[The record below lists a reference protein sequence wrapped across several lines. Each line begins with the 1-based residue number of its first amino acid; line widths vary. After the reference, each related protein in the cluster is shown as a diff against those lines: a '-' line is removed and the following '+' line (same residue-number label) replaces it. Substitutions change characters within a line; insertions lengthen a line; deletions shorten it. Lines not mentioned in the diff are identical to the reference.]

1 VILFVTFGAHAVVQL
16 SRGHGTEDF
25 GYFYHAARAM
35 WNRED
40 IYAAT
45 NGHYIY
51 PPFLVFI
58 FQPLAFVSAQTA
70 AIIWIVISGLLM
82 FAAALIASKE
92 AATRWHPT
100 DAAIDPS
107 IPWAIAAIATILV
120 ADKIDTIF
128 ILGKRIVLRFLAL
141 PAPYARW
148 SANRCSPARQSAQQL
163 ALKI

>member
-1 VILFVTFGAHAVVQL
+1 MHANLPTPAMTDIKLAKTTSRKRLAYGALVVILFVTFGAHAVVQL

-107 IPWAIAAIATILV
+107 IP
-120 ADKIDTIF
+120 
-128 ILGKRIVLRFLAL
+128 LG
-141 PAPYARW
+141 
-148 SANRCSPARQSAQQL
+148 NRGHSHHSRRRQD
-163 ALKI
+163 